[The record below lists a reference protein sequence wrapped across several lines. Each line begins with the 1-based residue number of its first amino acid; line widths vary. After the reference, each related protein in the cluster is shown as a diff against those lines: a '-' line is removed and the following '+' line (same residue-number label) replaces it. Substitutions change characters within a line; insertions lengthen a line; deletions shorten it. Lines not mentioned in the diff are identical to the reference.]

1 VLQKL
6 NDHRI
11 RSAIAGGVGGL
22 VGWTLGEILVQSW
35 AGDLASIFLG
45 GALYGITFG
54 VALGV
59 AGDLF
64 MPSAYRVSKGA
75 KIGARV
81 GLIAGVVG
89 DFSASV
95 AFGVLRSFP
104 FIGRSIGWAIFGA
117 FIGIAVG
124 FTRGSSS
131 RLRSGALGGLIG
143 GAIGGLAF
151 DLVDQIVWLRI
162 GNGVL
167 QRAAGFTI
175 LGACIGLWIVVMER
189 QGSFGILKITS
200 GQYEGRELFL
210 DKSSLTLGSD
220 ERGDMPVYG
229 DPEIRS
235 HHATLRQTGTGYV
248 IEANAG
254 AVVLVNSQPVSRQS
268 LVNEDE
274 LLIGSTRLIYRDKS
288 SATTR
293 AVSEP
298 ATPEPAWSPRPAP
311 PLPVFPAAV
320 PQAVA
325 PTAIGALW
333 LVDARTGQ
341 RCGLQAG
348 VTTIG
353 RAPDNN
359 IVLDDATVSG
369 YHAEIHYQSGQC
381 VLHDKN
387 SRNGTFVNGRR
398 ISGANLIKLGWRITI
413 GDVEL
418 ILES

>member
-1 VLQKL
+1 MLQKL

-22 VGWTLGEILVQSW
+22 AGWILGEILVQSW

-45 GALYGITFG
+45 GALYGVTFG

-64 MPSAYRVSKGA
+64 MPSAYRVSRGA

-81 GLIAGVVG
+81 GLFAGVIG

-95 AFGVLRSFP
+95 AFGLLKWLP
-104 FIGRSIGWAIFGA
+104 FIGRAIGWAIFGA
-117 FIGIAVG
+117 FIGLAVG

-167 QRAAGFTI
+167 QRAVGFTI

-189 QGSFGILKITS
+189 QGSFGILKIIS

-210 DKSSLTLGSD
+210 DKSILTLGSD
-220 ERGDMPVYG
+220 ERGNLPVYG

-235 HHATLRQTGTGYV
+235 HHATLRQTGTGCL
-248 IEANAG
+248 IEAAPG
-254 AVVLVNSQPVSRQS
+254 AAVLVNKQTASRQS

-274 LLIGSTRLIYRDKS
+274 LQIGSTRLIYRDKS
-288 SATTR
+288 GATTR

-298 ATPEPAWSPRPAP
+298 AAPESVQPSQPAP
-311 PLPVFPAAV
+311 PSPAFFPAA

-325 PTAIGALW
+325 TPGTVALW
-333 LVDARTGQ
+333 LADTQTGQ
-341 RCGLQAG
+341 RYDLQAD

-359 IVLDDATVSG
+359 IVLSDTTVSG
-369 YHAEIHYQSGQC
+369 SHAEIRCESGQY
-381 VLHDKN
+381 VLFDKN
-387 SRNGTFVNGRR
+387 SRNGSFVNGRR
-398 ISGANLIKLGWRITI
+398 ITVPNLVKPGWRIAI

-418 ILES
+418 IVGS